1 MTPSESQRVGMLI
14 LAVICLSAYGL
25 SLCTVGKPRT
35 EKAIPFGMQSSE
47 TIAVEFRGGPD
58 EGIYFFPRGMSFQT
72 LYDNEIST
80 DVSLALRNVASA
92 DLRQGARMSVLRDGR
107 VQRGTMPAAARLA
120 MDLPLD
126 VNQAAID
133 DLALVP
139 GIGEGTAAAIV
150 LLRRQR
156 GGFSSLEELRAVPGI
171 KEKRLSKIRSCLS
184 VGSDR

>member
-1 MTPSESQRVGMLI
+1 MTPSESQRVGIVI

-25 SLCTVGKPRT
+25 SLCTVGRPRT
-35 EKAIPFGMQSSE
+35 EKAIPFGLQSPE

-72 LYDNEIST
+72 LYDKRT
-80 DVSLALRNVASA
+80 DAFLSLKDDASA
-92 DLRQGARMSVLRDGR
+92 NLRQGARLSVLREGG
-107 VQRGTMPAAARLA
+107 VQRGTMSASSRLA
-120 MDLPLD
+120 LDLPLD

-139 GIGEGTAAAIV
+139 GIGESTAAAIV

-171 KEKRLSKIRSCLS
+171 KEKRFSKIRSCLS

>member
-1 MTPSESQRVGMLI
+1 
-14 LAVICLSAYGL
+14 
-25 SLCTVGKPRT
+25 
-35 EKAIPFGMQSSE
+35 MQSPE

-58 EGIYFFPRGMSFQT
+58 EGIYFLPRGMSFQT
-72 LYDNEIST
+72 LYENEINT
-80 DVSLALRNVASA
+80 DVSLSLRNVTSA
-92 DLRQGARMSVLRDGR
+92 DLRQGARLSVLREGGVR
-107 VQRGTMPAAARLA
+107 RGTMSAAARLA
-120 MDLPLD
+120 LDLPLD

-139 GIGEGTAAAIV
+139 GIGESTAVAIV

-184 VGSDR
+184 VGSER